1 MHHACHHFFV
11 GSAGWKVWNE
21 RAEGTPTVAA
31 THSRPALH
39 EPASEETACHRRPAM
54 AGCHNHTSRKPGKG
68 PTKRRHLCDDG
79 VHQARPA
86 KVSKFGF
93 KRLAECA
100 SMALA
105 GLRCG
110 WHAVPRAARPLLCSR
125 AKSYVMPLARA
136 YILFRCK
143 CTHCEYERSQ
153 SARVGC
159 VSVCW
164 LLCLHAPQGSTSM
177 SNPWCSLSSPL

>member
-1 MHHACHHFFV
+1 MHHACHHFLWEV
-11 GSAGWKVWNE
+11 PGAVESVECE
-21 RAEGTPTVAA
+21 RAEWHQLLLQHTLALRCTNLQVRRPRATDDPPWPAA
-31 THSRPALH
+31 TTTPRERRAKGL
-39 EPASEETACHRRPAM
+39 ASDAISATMLQCA
-54 AGCHNHTSRKPGKG
+54 
-68 PTKRRHLCDDG
+68 
-79 VHQARPA
+79 PA
-86 KVSKFGF
+86 KVGKFGF

-153 SARVGC
+153 SARVGVCSC
-159 VSVCW
+159 VLVALPAC
-164 LLCLHAPQGSTSM
+164 CTGQRR
-177 SNPWCSLSSPL
+177 

>member
-1 MHHACHHFFV
+1 MAHQLLLQHTLALRCTNLRV
-11 GSAGWKVWNE
+11 RRP
-21 RAEGTPTVAA
+21 RATDDPPWPAA
-31 THSRPALH
+31 TTTPRESRAKDL
-39 EPASEETACHRRPAM
+39 ASDAISATMTRC
-54 AGCHNHTSRKPGKG
+54 
-68 PTKRRHLCDDG
+68 

-143 CTHCEYERSQ
+143 CTHCEYQRSQ
-153 SARVGC
+153 VHVLGVFLCVGC
-159 VSVCW
+159 SACM
-164 LLCLHAPQGSTSM
+164 LHRAAHR
-177 SNPWCSLSSPL
+177 